1 MLMNYTKTR
10 NNNVDLRVEK
20 TRKLIIDTY
29 RRLLEMKDIEAITV
43 KELSEKA
50 RINKSTFYRHFQS
63 LDSLITLIEDEVATN
78 FMTLIADYKIPEQ
91 LAEINRAFFIFSETN
106 DTIYEKLIF
115 HKNYEYIKIR
125 TINKVM
131 DRIWKKSS
139 FYLNLPQHKQS
150 ILLTFVK
157 TTGVEIYKQW
167 VQDNKR
173 IPLEDVIYLSNRI
186 LCDGIQ
192 VFLENKK

>member
-1 MLMNYTKTR
+1 MNYTKTR

-173 IPLEDVIYLSNRI
+173 IPLEDV
-186 LCDGIQ
+186 
-192 VFLENKK
+192 